1 MHRSSARWTGALAAA
16 ALIALPIGA
25 SAQTTPPTSTP
36 SQPTT
41 QTQPA
46 PDPSPRSAAPQA
58 TQDAAVDPAA
68 AKQHLS
74 EARDSLSQLTALPE
88 AAKLQGDA
96 RTQVAQLI
104 ANFNELI
111 TTQSEWRSAYA
122 KLDAN
127 LVSLIGPDS
136 PDPAQ
141 STAASGVS
149 GAVGTSG
156 TMAGV
161 AATAGTAGSSATAQL
176 DPAIRAKLMEF
187 RTHLKAFERSA
198 GANATT
204 PAPAAPA
211 AGSTTSSGTMAPGA
225 ATGSSDPAASP
236 APATSTADPAA
247 PGSAGAASVMPNSPT
262 ASMSQADRSTA
273 AAQLSHVDADKQL
286 DAISAILS
294 QSKTGTLTKAQT
306 DALKKHVAELRQ
318 LLQQRK

>member
-1 MHRSSARWTGALAAA
+1 MHKSSARWTGALAAA
-16 ALIALPIGA
+16 ALIALPIAA
-25 SAQTTPPTSTP
+25 SAQTAPPTSTP
-36 SQPTT
+36 SQPQPTT

-46 PDPSPRSAAPQA
+46 QDPPTASTAPQA
-58 TQDAAVDPAA
+58 SPVAAVDPAA

-74 EARDSLSQLTALPE
+74 EARDTLSQLTALPE

-156 TMAGV
+156 TMAGA

-176 DPAIRAKLMEF
+176 DPAIRTKLMEF
-187 RTHLKAFERSA
+187 RTNLKAFERAA

-211 AGSTTSSGTMAPGA
+211 AGSTTSSATMAPSA
-225 ATGSSDPAASP
+225 ATGSSNPAAS
-236 APATSTADPAA
+236 AADPAA

-262 ASMSQADRSTA
+262 AGMSQADRSTA
-273 AAQLSHVDADKQL
+273 AAQVSHADADKQL
-286 DAISAILS
+286 DAISAILN

-306 DALKKHVAELRQ
+306 DALKKHVADLRQ
-318 LLQQRK
+318 LLQQSK